1 MKKSILFLLTVLLFN
16 NLFSQEYIFKFKVNS
31 KDELNKLTKIISVD
45 EYHNGE
51 VTAYANQKEFDTFKT
66 LGYDYEILPHP
77 SQAKTLTMATTV
89 AQMASWDRYPTFE
102 VLNQMIDQFATDYPN
117 ICRVET
123 LGLSEAGRPIKIVK
137 ITDNPDNNEQEPE
150 FYYTGQMH
158 GDEIVDYIMFLRLI
172 DYMLSNYG
180 TDTRVTN
187 LINNYEIWINPLS
200 NPDGTYAGGNSTVS
214 GATRSNYH
222 GVDLNRN
229 FPSPNTPNPS
239 GQNENEI
246 QMQIAFADAHHF
258 VMSANTHS
266 GIELVN
272 FPWDSWTS
280 SQRMHADHD
289 WWYHVSRNYADE
301 VHLNAPSSYMNE
313 YDNGVTHGGDWYV
326 VDGSRQDNMGYYKY
340 CREVT
345 LELSHDKMLDCG
357 QLPAHWTYNRDA
369 MLGYIEECLYGFNG
383 TVKNTSNEPL
393 NAKIEI
399 SGHDIDNSEVY
410 TDPVN
415 GDYYRPIE
423 PGTYNVTYSS
433 YGYISQTHSVT
444 VTDWETT
451 TIKNVILSQ
460 ASVVNITGN
469 VIEEGS
475 NNPLQ
480 GVKIEVLNTPIS
492 PVYTDAAGDYTVEN
506 VMEDIYDI
514 KASLAGY
521 TSVTQTVDISNTT
534 VVDFILPIST
544 AESFETGI
552 PSYMTSAGNL
562 PWTRVSTGAFDGT
575 YCMKSGAINHSET
588 SVMEAE
594 LNILSAGDIS
604 FYKKVSSES
613 GYDFLK
619 FYIDGAQQGSSWS
632 GTVNWSQ
639 ETFSVTTGIHTFKWV
654 YSKDGSASSGSDCAW
669 VDYIEFPQYEEPP
682 VYTVTFNVT
691 DGSSPIENA
700 NINFNSQ
707 NILTNA
713 SGQAV
718 FSEVSPGNNLPWTV
732 SKTGYDSESGTL
744 TITNENLTQNVVLT
758 ETITYTVTFNVDD
771 GANPIE
777 GANVNF
783 DSHNITTDATG
794 QAVFNNVENQNN
806 SPYTV
811 TKSGFNNY
819 NGTLTVNNANVTEN
833 ITMSVTSY
841 TVIFTITDGTNRLQG
856 ANVNFNSQDIL
867 TNASGQAVFEYV
879 AAANNIPYSITKTGY
894 SSFNG
899 QLTVSN
905 QNIDINIPL
914 NAVSVDVLLSLSNI
928 KISPNPFSDYTSFEF
943 SVKEKTNVFL
953 GIYSYTGQLIAVLND
968 KELDAGT
975 HKLNWTGKDASGQTQ
990 ANGIYF
996 CRLIY
1001 SGKSKTEKIILIR

>member
-1 MKKSILFLLTVLLFN
+1 MKKIILFLPILLLLSNLT
-16 NLFSQEYIFKFKVNS
+16 FSQSHHFSFEI
-31 KDELNKLTKIISVD
+31 KDRSEISKLTRIISIDNVKG
-45 EYHNGE
+45 NK
-51 VTAYANQKEFDTFKT
+51 VWAYANDKEFAEFSVFNYKI
-66 LGYDYEILPHP
+66 EELPLHDN
-77 SQAKTLTMATTV
+77 AGKDIIMATTV
-89 AQMASWDRYPTFE
+89 AQMANWDRYPTFE

-158 GDEIVDYIMFLRLI
+158 GDEIVDYIIFLRLI

-229 FPSPNTPNPS
+229 FPSPNDPNPS

-266 GIELVN
+266 GAELVN

-301 VHLNAPSSYMNE
+301 VHLNVPPDSSYMNE

-345 LELSHDKMLDCG
+345 LELSHDKMLNCE

-383 TVKNTSNEPL
+383 TVKNSNGDPL
-393 NAKIEI
+393 NAKIKI
-399 SGHDIDNSEVY
+399 YGHDIDNSEVY

-433 YGYISQTHSVT
+433 NGYISQKHSVT

-451 TIKNVILSQ
+451 TIKNVILSL

-469 VIEEGS
+469 VVEEGS

-492 PVYTDAAGDYTVEN
+492 PVYTDAAGAYTVEN

-639 ETFSVTTGIHTFKWV
+639 ETFSATTGIHTFKWV
-654 YSKDGSASSGSDCAW
+654 YSKDGSVSSGSDCAW

-682 VYTVTFNVT
+682 VYMVTFNVT

-732 SKTGYDSESGTL
+732 SKTGYD
-744 TITNENLTQNVVLT
+744 
-758 ETITYTVTFNVDD
+758 
-771 GANPIE
+771 
-777 GANVNF
+777 
-783 DSHNITTDATG
+783 
-794 QAVFNNVENQNN
+794 
-806 SPYTV
+806 
-811 TKSGFNNY
+811 
-819 NGTLTVNNANVTEN
+819 
-833 ITMSVTSY
+833 
-841 TVIFTITDGTNRLQG
+841 
-856 ANVNFNSQDIL
+856 
-867 TNASGQAVFEYV
+867 
-879 AAANNIPYSITKTGY
+879 TKTG
-894 SSFNG
+894 
-899 QLTVSN
+899 TVNVSAN
-905 QNIDINIPL
+905 TNESVVLSLHIDIIVNPEGK
-914 NAVSVDVLLSLSNI
+914 LLV
-928 KISPNPFSDYTSFEF
+928 SPNPFGNIINFQFYLNQSSDVELLIFNSTGTGVASIIRKNLPQGENSLTLDLRKIDNLSKGLYFYQF
-943 SVKEKTNVFL
+943 KTN
-953 GIYSYTGQLIAVLND
+953 SD
-968 KELDAGT
+968 SK
-975 HKLNWTGKDASGQTQ
+975 TGK
-990 ANGIYF
+990 
-996 CRLIY
+996 
-1001 SGKSKTEKIILIR
+1001 IIKQ